1 MICIKTRALVVIM
14 INIKQPQG
22 VNMTS
27 TRLYEALVSAAKNA
41 SAVTLRANL
50 IPASSL
56 PGDDKFFVL
65 PPTYAEIGHLASPVR
80 DDGTHQYIL
89 IESTQSWANRLEE
102 LLDRPEVGVGALQ
115 VSAVG
120 RVLSVN
126 QLPHR
131 IFDALLRDSEL
142 SGQPFRA
149 TPLGKSLTEARADN
163 ATALLENAPGTL
175 LFGAWDS
182 FAGAK
187 MGAAKWPAA
196 LSGQIMGFEA
206 LQTQKAGIRMDPMNI
221 AKDAV
226 TGFKSESRA
235 EGWTL
240 DEARAVKDAKGK
252 PVPLEKAS
260 EIGHGHILATLATKG
275 AWVNSIELRSSLSLT
290 RLRRYHFPVAGHITP
305 AADAAAQTYLAA
317 LGLWLMHTRL
327 LAGLELRAG
336 AELDATEATFVLRTP
351 LEEDTL
357 LPVTPETT
365 RQALREALD
374 AAKAAGFKFA
384 TPILFAASERLEKLI
399 QASETL
405 SQ

>member
-1 MICIKTRALVVIM
+1 M
-14 INIKQPQG
+14 
-22 VNMTS
+22 VNS
-27 TRLYEALVSAAKNA
+27 SLYEALASAANTA
-41 SAVTLRANL
+41 SAITLRANL
-50 IPASSL
+50 IPANAL
-56 PGDDKFFVL
+56 PDDGKFFVL

-80 DDGTHQYIL
+80 EDGTHQYIL

-102 LLDRPEVGVGALQ
+102 LLDNPEVGVGGLQ
-115 VSAVG
+115 VTAAG
-120 RVLSVN
+120 RTLSVN

-142 SGQPFRA
+142 AGQPFRA
-149 TPLGKSLTEARADN
+149 TPLGQSLTEARADN

-196 LSGQIMGFEA
+196 LSGQIMGFDA
-206 LQTQKAGIRMDPMNI
+206 LQTQKAGIRIDPMNI

-235 EGWTL
+235 EGWTI
-240 DEARAVKDAKGK
+240 DETRAVKDAKGK

-275 AWVNSIELRSSLSLT
+275 AWVNRIELRSSLSLT
-290 RLRRYHFPVAGHITP
+290 RLRRYHFPVQGHTTP

-317 LGLWLMHTRL
+317 LALWLMHTRL

-336 AELDATEATFVLRTP
+336 AELDATEAVFVLRSPLQPDTP
-351 LEEDTL
+351 
-357 LPVTPETT
+357 LPVTPDST
-365 RQALREALD
+365 RHALQQALQ
-374 AAKAAGFKFA
+374 AAKAAGFQFA
-384 TPILFAASERLEKLI
+384 APAMFAASARLEQLI

>member
-1 MICIKTRALVVIM
+1 MPSS
-14 INIKQPQG
+14 N
-22 VNMTS
+22 
-27 TRLYEALVSAAKNA
+27 LYDALVSATQNA
-41 SAVTLRANL
+41 SAITLRANL
-50 IPASSL
+50 IPAGSM
-56 PGDDKFFVL
+56 PDDGKLFVL
-65 PPTYAEIGHLASPVR
+65 PPTYADIGHLASAVR
-80 DDGTHQYIL
+80 EDGTHQYIL

-115 VSAVG
+115 VAAAG

-126 QLPHR
+126 ELPHR

-196 LSGQIMGFEA
+196 LSGQIIGFDA
-206 LQTQKAGIRMDPMNI
+206 LQTKKAGIRMDPMNI

-226 TGFKSESRA
+226 TGYKSESRA
-235 EGWTL
+235 EGWTI
-240 DEARAVKDAKGK
+240 DETRAVKDAKGK
-252 PVPLEKAS
+252 PVALEKAS
-260 EIGHGHILATLATKG
+260 EIGHGHILAALANKG

-290 RLRRYHFPVAGHITP
+290 RLRRYHFPVAGTIS
-305 AADAAAQTYLAA
+305 AVADAAAQTYLAA

-327 LAGLELRAG
+327 VAGLALRAG
-336 AELDATEATFVLRTP
+336 AELDATRADFVLRTP
-351 LEEDTL
+351 LQADTP
-357 LPVTPETT
+357 LPVTLESTG
-365 RQALREALD
+365 QALQQALD
-374 AAKAAGFKFA
+374 AAKAVGFTFA
-384 TPILFAASERLEKLI
+384 APAMFAASERLEKLI
-399 QASETL
+399 QTSEAL

>member
-1 MICIKTRALVVIM
+1 M
-14 INIKQPQG
+14 
-22 VNMTS
+22 VNS
-27 TRLYEALVSAAKNA
+27 SLYEALASAANTA
-41 SAVTLRANL
+41 SAITLRANL
-50 IPASSL
+50 IPANAL
-56 PGDDKFFVL
+56 PDDGKFFVL
-65 PPTYAEIGHLASPVR
+65 PPTYAEIGHLASPIR
-80 DDGTHQYIL
+80 EDGTHQYIL

-102 LLDRPEVGVGALQ
+102 LLDNPEVGVGGLQ
-115 VSAVG
+115 VTAAG
-120 RVLSVN
+120 RTLSVN

-142 SGQPFRA
+142 AGQPFRA
-149 TPLGKSLTEARADN
+149 TPLGQSLTEARADN

-196 LSGQIMGFEA
+196 LSGQIMGFDA
-206 LQTQKAGIRMDPMNI
+206 LQTQKAGVRIDPMNI

-235 EGWTL
+235 EGWTI
-240 DEARAVKDAKGK
+240 DETRAVKDAKGK

-275 AWVNSIELRSSLSLT
+275 AWVNRIELRSSLSLT
-290 RLRRYHFPVAGHITP
+290 RLRRYHFPVQGHTTP

-317 LGLWLMHTRL
+317 LALWLMHTRL

-336 AELDATEATFVLRTP
+336 AELDATEAVFVLRSPLQPDTP
-351 LEEDTL
+351 
-357 LPVTPETT
+357 LPVTPDST
-365 RQALREALD
+365 RHALQQALQ
-374 AAKAAGFKFA
+374 AAKAAGFQFA
-384 TPILFAASERLEKLI
+384 APAMFAASARLEQLI